1 LIKDTEWISAA
12 RGNGKDIVHRE
23 GIEMSDLLI
32 NYCKQ
37 EQMSICTA
45 NSQEQQ
51 IGCSYYEKSQFAER
65 CMYFIFEEYCDC
77 LTAQMHAQQETQ
89 N

>member
-1 LIKDTEWISAA
+1 
-12 RGNGKDIVHRE
+12 
-23 GIEMSDLLI
+23 MSDSLV

-45 NSQEQQ
+45 GSQKLQV
-51 IGCSYYEKSQFAER
+51 GCSYYEKSQFAER

-77 LTAQMHAQQETQ
+77 LTAQINAQQKLR

>member
-1 LIKDTEWISAA
+1 M
-12 RGNGKDIVHRE
+12 
-23 GIEMSDLLI
+23 MSHLVV
-32 NYCKQ
+32 NFCKR

-45 NSQEQQ
+45 DNQKQQ
-51 IGCSYYEKSQFAER
+51 VGCSYYEKSQFAER

-77 LTAQMHAQQETQ
+77 LTAQMNAQQALR

>member
-1 LIKDTEWISAA
+1 M
-12 RGNGKDIVHRE
+12 
-23 GIEMSDLLI
+23 MSHLVV
-32 NYCKQ
+32 NFCKQ

-45 NSQEQQ
+45 DNRNQQ
-51 IGCSYYEKSQFAER
+51 VGCGYYEKSQFAER

-77 LTAQMHAQQETQ
+77 LTAQMNAQQEFR